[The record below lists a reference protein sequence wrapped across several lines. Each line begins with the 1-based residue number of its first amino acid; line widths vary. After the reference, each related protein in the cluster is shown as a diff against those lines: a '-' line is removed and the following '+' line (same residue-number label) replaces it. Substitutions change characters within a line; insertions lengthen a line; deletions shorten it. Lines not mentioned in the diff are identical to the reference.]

1 MTACVPVRDMK
12 DTAAFASLVER
23 EGDVAVTRNGYGVM
37 HCMSEKEYRLQR
49 EEVARAR
56 LLSRMMLAESELAAG
71 ESRDFD
77 SFAAGVRR
85 RHGL

>member
-37 HCMSEKEYRLQR
+37 HCMSEEEYRLQR

-56 LLSRMMLAESELAAG
+56 LLSRMMLAESDLAAG

>member
-1 MTACVPVRDMK
+1 MATRIPVRGMR

-23 EGDVAVTRNGYGVM
+23 EGDVAATKDGYGVM
-37 HCMSEKEYRLQR
+37 HCMSEGKCRLQR
-49 EEVARAR
+49 EEVARAG
-56 LLSRMMLAESELAAG
+56 LLSRMMLAESELSAG

>member
-1 MTACVPVRDMK
+1 MTTCVPVRDMK

-37 HCMSEKEYRLQR
+37 HCMSEEEYRLQR
-49 EEVARAR
+49 EEVARAG

-71 ESRDFD
+71 EAQDFD

>member
-1 MTACVPVRDMK
+1 MTTCVPVRDMK

-37 HCMSEKEYRLQR
+37 HCMSEEEYRLQR
-49 EEVARAR
+49 EEVARAG
-56 LLSRMMLAESELAAG
+56 LLSRMMLAESELSAG